1 MSEALAEKYDR
12 AVPRYTSYPTAPHFR
27 PMADDATYR
36 TWLAGL
42 DPAQPLSLYFHIP
55 FCDEMCWFCGCYTK
69 IVNRYEPVR
78 QYLDALE
85 AEIALIA
92 DALPGPFRAQHLH
105 WGGGSPT
112 MLEARDWL
120 ELTARL
126 RGAFTLTP
134 DAELAVEIDPRD
146 ATEEYIAALGEAG
159 VNRASIGVQ
168 DFHPDVQTAVNRH
181 QPFAVVERVCGWLR
195 RHGITAINLDL
206 MYGLPHQTVKR
217 VEAMVDLAVRLEPA
231 RVALFG
237 YAHVPWMKSHQRLID
252 EAALP
257 GTAERWRQSAAAGRR
272 LQEHGLV
279 PIGLDHFA
287 RPDDPLAVAAAHRRL
302 HRNFQGYTADAA
314 ATLLGLGASAIGSLP
329 QGYVQNLMPLK
340 DYREAVFSGRLPV
353 ARGLA
358 LGDDD
363 RLRAEIIERL
373 MCDLAVDAAAICERH
388 GAEPAVLD
396 PAMAAL
402 GPLAAD
408 GLIEVEGRRIAVT
421 EAGRPF
427 VRLAAAAFDAYLGT
441 GKARHSRAV

>member
-1 MSEALAEKYDR
+1 
-12 AVPRYTSYPTAPHFR
+12 
-27 PMADDATYR
+27 
-36 TWLAGL
+36 
-42 DPAQPLSLYFHIP
+42 
-55 FCDEMCWFCGCYTK
+55 MCWFCGCYTK

-85 AEIALIA
+85 AEIALVA
-92 DALPGPFRAQHLH
+92 EALPGAFRAQHLH

-112 MLEARDWL
+112 MLEASDWL
-120 ELTARL
+120 ELTAKLSRV
-126 RGAFTLTP
+126 FTLTP

-159 VNRASIGVQ
+159 VSRASIGVQ
-168 DFHPDVQTAVNRH
+168 DFHPEVQAAVNRH
-181 QPFAVVERVCGWLR
+181 QPFAVVGRVCGWLR

-206 MYGLPHQTVKR
+206 MYGLPHQTVER
-217 VEAMVDLAVRLEPA
+217 IDAMVDLAMRLEPA

-257 GTAERWRQSAAAGRR
+257 GTAERWRQSAAAARR

-287 RPDDPLAVAAAHRRL
+287 RPDDPLAVAAASRRL
-302 HRNFQGYTADAA
+302 HRNFQGYTTDAA
-314 ATLLGLGASAIGSLP
+314 ATLLGFGASAIGSLP

-340 DYREAVFSGRLPV
+340 DYREAVFAGRLPV

-358 LGDDD
+358 LGEDD
-363 RLRAEIIERL
+363 RLRGEIIERL
-373 MCDLAVDAAAICERH
+373 MCDLAVDAAAVCERH

-396 PAMAAL
+396 PALAAL
-402 GPLAAD
+402 RPLAAD
-408 GLIEVEGRRIAVT
+408 GLIEMEGRRIAVT

-441 GKARHSRAV
+441 GQARHSRAV